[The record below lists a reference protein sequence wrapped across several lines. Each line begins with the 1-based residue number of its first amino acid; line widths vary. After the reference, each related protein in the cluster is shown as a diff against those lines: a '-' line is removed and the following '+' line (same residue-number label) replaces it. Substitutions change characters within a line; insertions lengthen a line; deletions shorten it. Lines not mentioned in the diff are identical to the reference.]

1 MKVMDLAI
9 VVSEFNNNITSRMLE
24 AAKYHANKLDIYV
37 KYICYVPGVFDMPI
51 ILDTLLQKRD
61 IDAIV
66 AIGAVIKGDTNHD
79 TIIAE
84 NTARLI
90 IDLSLKYGIP
100 ISLGITGPN
109 MTVEQALAREKIVPI
124 RAIDSAYNMTMRLK
138 QLKNISNQTC
148 DNKTSTIIIK

>member
-1 MKVMDLAI
+1 MNLAI
-9 VVSEFNNNITSRMLE
+9 VVSEFNYNVTSRMLE
-24 AAKYHANKLDIYV
+24 AAKCQAMKLDICV
-37 KYICYVPGVFDMPI
+37 KYVCYVPGVFDMPL
-51 ILDTLLQKRD
+51 ILDNLLQKKD

-79 TIIAE
+79 NIIAE

-109 MTVEQALAREKIVPI
+109 MTIEQALAREKIVPI
-124 RAIDSAYNMTMRLK
+124 RAINSAYNMTMRLK
-138 QLKNISNQTC
+138 QLKNISNQNSD
-148 DNKTSTIIIK
+148 DNSSNIIIK